1 MNWLPHNSP
10 LRRWLAIGTG
20 VGIEIG
26 MRDLR
31 VVAARVRPGGIRVL
45 GSTVIERFRER
56 PAAEW
61 GAEYADF
68 LKRLGVSHL
77 AATVLLPRREVVVRV
92 LALPGV
98 PPRDL
103 EAAISFQID
112 ALHPYAE
119 EEAAWAWARLATNE
133 SVLIGITRRDTVARY
148 VSLLAEAGVKA
159 AAFTFSA
166 AAIYSALRLLG
177 APPAGGFLALHE
189 DEEGIEA
196 YGEGPARALF
206 SAEFPAG
213 WERGAAMAAAELR
226 LEDGQSALRLA
237 EALPAPRTFPPDF
250 DLSTFARAYAAAL
263 HAACPRLD
271 LPLNLLPAEH
281 RAAASR
287 LMYAPTVALLVLLAA
302 ASLALAAI
310 RPIEDRRYLAAL
322 RAEIARLG
330 PVAIKA
336 GELDRQI
343 EAIRARTRSLDEFRR
358 RSKADLDLLAE
369 LTRRLQPPIWVA
381 QLEMTRDAVNLAGE
395 AEQAAGLLKLLDE
408 SPLLRN
414 SEFTMPIARIGS
426 AENFRIRCQR
436 EGGVP

>member
-1 MNWLPHNSP
+1 MTWLPYNSR

-20 VGIEIG
+20 VGIEMG

-31 VVAARVRPGGIRVL
+31 VVAARVRPGGVRVL

-61 GAEYADF
+61 GAEYAEF
-68 LKRLGVSHL
+68 LKRLGLSHL
-77 AATVLLPRREVVVRV
+77 AATVLLPRREVIVRV

-98 PPRDL
+98 PVKDL
-103 EAAISFQID
+103 VPAISFQID

-119 EEAAWAWARLATNE
+119 EEAAWAWARLAAND
-133 SVLIGITRRDTVARY
+133 SVLIGITRHETIGRY
-148 VSLLAEAGVKA
+148 ASLLAEAGVKA
-159 AAFTFSA
+159 AAFTFAA

-189 DEEGIEA
+189 DEEGVEA
-196 YGEGPARALF
+196 YGESPTRAVF

-213 WERGAAMAAAELR
+213 WERVAAMAAADLR
-226 LEDGQSALRLA
+226 LEPHDGALRLA
-237 EALPAPRTFPPDF
+237 QVLPAPRTFPSDF
-250 DLSTFARAYAAAL
+250 DLSVFARAYAAAL

-281 RAAASR
+281 RATASR
-287 LMYAPTVALLVLLAA
+287 LIYAPTVALLVLLAA
-302 ASLALAAI
+302 AGLALAAI

-322 RAEIARLG
+322 RAEIAHLE
-330 PVAIKA
+330 PVALKA
-336 GELDRQI
+336 GELDRQV
-343 EAIRARTRSLDEFRR
+343 EAIRVRTRSLDEFRR

-369 LTRRLQPPIWVA
+369 LTRRLEPPIWLA

-395 AEQAAGLLKLLDE
+395 AEQAAGLLKVLDE

-426 AENFRIRCQR
+426 AESFRIRCQR
-436 EGGVP
+436 EGGAQ